1 MELTDIIGWCCMSL
15 YFFGV
20 VATAWWCEKRLQLH
34 GKINREEHVFIIITG
49 IFWIVS
55 LPFLGIQ
62 KMTKKKL

>member
-1 MELTDIIGWCCMSL
+1 MEITDIISWSCFIVYCLGAI
-15 YFFGV
+15 
-20 VATAWWCEKRLQLH
+20 ATTWWCENRLQLH
-34 GKINREEHVFIIITG
+34 GKINREERVFIIITG